1 MSRLPYVML
10 ACLLGG
16 QVLTAQQSAA
26 KHDVAAELKDL
37 DRQWQDAIVLGDT
50 AFIRERTSED
60 FVFTHGGG
68 ATQTKAD
75 WIRIAQ
81 RMPRR
86 FLERRTS
93 NQSTEIHGDV
103 AMTPRRSG
111 GWFRLRE
118 KLLCGEI
125 CAPVRIPRWQVEVR
139 IPPNYSESR
148 GPASMC
154 VTLSQQS

>member
-1 MSRLPYVML
+1 MSRLPYVIV
-10 ACLLGG
+10 ACLIGG
-16 QVLTAQQSAA
+16 QVLAAQQTPA
-26 KHDVAAELKDL
+26 KSDVAAELKDL

-93 NQSTEIHGDV
+93 NQSIEVHGDV
-103 AMTPRRSG
+103 AIVFGRLDVRVAGSDSETSCYAVQYVHLYAFQG
-111 GWFRLRE
+111 GKWKF
-118 KLLCGEI
+118 
-125 CAPVRIPRWQVEVR
+125 
-139 IPPNYSESR
+139 
-148 GPASMC
+148 
-154 VTLSQQS
+154 

>member
-1 MSRLPYVML
+1 MGGLMYLML
-10 ACLLGG
+10 ACLLAG
-16 QVLTAQQSAA
+16 QALVAQQSTA
-26 KHDVAAELKDL
+26 KSDVAAELKDL

-68 ATQTKAD
+68 AAQTKAD

-93 NQSTEIHGDV
+93 NQSIEVHGDV
-103 AMTPRRSG
+103 AIVFGRLDVRVSG
-111 GWFRLRE
+111 SGS
-118 KLLCGEI
+118 
-125 CAPVRIPRWQVEVR
+125 V
-139 IPPNYSESR
+139 PNCYAVQYAHLYAFQGGKWKFVSHRTTQSLENPHPCMSR
-148 GPASMC
+148 
-154 VTLSQQS
+154 

>member
-1 MSRLPYVML
+1 MSRLPYVIV
-10 ACLLGG
+10 ACLIGG
-16 QVLTAQQSAA
+16 QVLAAQQSPV
-26 KHDVAAELKDL
+26 KSNVAAELKDL

-93 NQSTEIHGDV
+93 NQSMEVHGDV
-103 AMTPRRSG
+103 AMIFGRLDVRVAGSDSAKSCYALQYVHLYTFHGGKWKFVSHRTTQSLEDPHPCVSG
-111 GWFRLRE
+111 
-118 KLLCGEI
+118 
-125 CAPVRIPRWQVEVR
+125 
-139 IPPNYSESR
+139 
-148 GPASMC
+148 
-154 VTLSQQS
+154 

>member
-1 MSRLPYVML
+1 MSRLSYVML

-16 QVLTAQQSAA
+16 QVLTAQQSVT

-37 DRQWQDAIVLGDT
+37 DRQWQDAVVLGDT
-50 AFIRERTSED
+50 AFIKERTSVD

-81 RMPRR
+81 RKPRR

-93 NQSTEIHGDV
+93 NQSIEIHGDV
-103 AMTPRRSG
+103 AMVFGRLDVRAAGSDSVPTCYAVQYVHLYAFQSG
-111 GWFRLRE
+111 KWQFVSHRTTQSLE
-118 KLLCGEI
+118 DSHPCG
-125 CAPVRIPRWQVEVR
+125 
-139 IPPNYSESR
+139 S
-148 GPASMC
+148 G
-154 VTLSQQS
+154 

>member
-1 MSRLPYVML
+1 MSRLPYVIL

-16 QVLTAQQSAA
+16 QVLAAQQSAA
-26 KHDVAAELKDL
+26 KHDVPAELKDL

-68 ATQTKAD
+68 AAQTKAD

-93 NQSTEIHGDV
+93 NQSIEIHGDV
-103 AMTPRRSG
+103 AMIFGRLDVRVAGSDSETSCYAVQYVHRYAFQGGKWKFVSHRTTQSLEDPHPCVSG
-111 GWFRLRE
+111 
-118 KLLCGEI
+118 
-125 CAPVRIPRWQVEVR
+125 
-139 IPPNYSESR
+139 
-148 GPASMC
+148 
-154 VTLSQQS
+154 